1 MLMGMSREPL
11 QTVTLPL
18 LVDADT
24 PDSTELGCA
33 KGECA
38 VFTSHGHTRLQKVRV
53 IGSEALV
60 QWVGRDT
67 RSGLA
72 RALRGL
78 GLLQHAY
85 ATRNATALRA
95 AIAQSRPL
103 LPKPQFGK
111 VTEDWTGDKIWGG
124 AQWFYS
130 EAMSH
135 AIKNARWVAWWPFSG
150 EQEALPGVYCPD
162 MSTAV
167 AMALFIQDVR
177 VCPKCGVPFVPKQ
190 ENVDYCKPAHGVAYR
205 TARSRERKRTPPE
218 PAKSPKR
225 TQKSVR

>member
-1 MLMGMSREPL
+1 MSRDSL

-24 PDSTELGCA
+24 LDGAE
-33 KGECA
+33 GECA
-38 VFTSHGHTRLQKVRV
+38 VFTSQGRMRLQKVR
-53 IGSEALV
+53 IIDPDGLV
-60 QWVGRDT
+60 LWLGRDT

-78 GLLQHAY
+78 GLLRRAY
-85 ATRNATALRA
+85 EARDARALRDA
-95 AIAQSRPL
+95 VEQVRPL

-111 VTEDWTGDKIWGG
+111 VTEDWTGVKIWAG
-124 AQWFYS
+124 AQWLYS

-150 EQEALPGVYCPD
+150 EHEALPGLYCPE

-167 AMALFIQDVR
+167 ATALFIKSVR
-177 VCPKCGVPFVPKQ
+177 VCPQCGVPFVSKQ
-190 ENVDYCKPAHGVAYR
+190 DNVEYCKPAHGVAYR
-205 TARSRERKRTPPE
+205 TARSREKKRSELDASKQIKKSAVEKRKR
-218 PAKSPKR
+218 
-225 TQKSVR
+225 